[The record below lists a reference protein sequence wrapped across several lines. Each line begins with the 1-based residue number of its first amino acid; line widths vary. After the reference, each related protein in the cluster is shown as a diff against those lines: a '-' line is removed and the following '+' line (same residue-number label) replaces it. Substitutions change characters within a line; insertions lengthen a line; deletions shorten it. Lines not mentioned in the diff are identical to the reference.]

1 MQSSV
6 SGDVIVSP
14 SVRQKDRMFPSD
26 ERNLLRDATREL
38 LITTCAQDCPMES
51 LFDVKPSNINNVV
64 EKVIDDI
71 EYITFSINL
80 LNTNGAFGII
90 EVCTSFALFAACG
103 LKNRFFVLPHVV
115 LHVILLGY
123 TLGVVLYFIF
133 TGNLTDVVVPLII
146 TWLLPN
152 YLLIVVY
159 SFYESLRE
167 DPSGVNAGYFPDNPT
182 VAAPNANCTTM
193 EALKQPIVKSD
204 RIPGLWKEESIRIE
218 ENDGTF
224 G

>member
-1 MQSSV
+1 MAVLVRSCCCGCSLKTGVLVIAFLSLISGGYNIHSGFSSV
-6 SGDVIVSP
+6 SDLSRARDERMPSP
-14 SVRQKDRMFPSD
+14 SAKRLQV
-26 ERNLLRDATREL
+26 
-38 LITTCAQDCPMES
+38 
-51 LFDVKPSNINNVV
+51 
-64 EKVIDDI
+64 
-71 EYITFSINL
+71 SINL

-133 TGNLTDVVVPLII
+133 TGNLTDVVVPLLI

-167 DPSGVNAGYFPDNPT
+167 DPSGVNAGYFPANPMEA
-182 VAAPNANCTTM
+182 VPKANCTTM
-193 EALKQPIVKSD
+193 EALKQPVVKAD
-204 RIPGLWKEESIRIE
+204 RIPGL
-218 ENDGTF
+218 
-224 G
+224 